1 MAKNNF
7 DEINF
12 QHYVDAVK
20 QKRIDWNMFIDFI
33 QDLSYSDRNR
43 LRILNAILLTE
54 LTVNFSDLDKFKYLN
69 VILLRE
75 FKNHIQKE
83 HTTLEMIQMEELEKS
98 VEEPEID
105 QLLQEIIDEEREITF
120 VNEIEDDL
128 NQDIKNHIQ
137 KENTTLEIIQMEELE
152 KSVKGPEIDE
162 LLNEETTD
170 EEMEIAFANEIEDD
184 LNQDMDYKCKFC
196 GKPFSQKEA
205 MKKHINKSHKGKKV
219 YKCKS
224 CGKSLARGSL
234 KKHIHTVHGGH
245 KDYKCE
251 SCSKSFSQV
260 SGLKRHIQT
269 IHETQKDYKCESCG
283 KLFSQAINLNLHKK
297 INHNWCRYCDEEFD
311 SKLEVTEHIE
321 IIHGV
326 KQ

>member
-1 MAKNNF
+1 MLTKIQTGRKMAKNNF
-7 DEINF
+7 EEINF

-33 QDLSYSDRNR
+33 QDLSYSDRVR

-54 LTVNFSDLDKFKYLN
+54 LTMNYSDLDKFKYLN
-69 VILLRE
+69 VMLLRE

-83 HTTLEMIQMEELEKS
+83 HTTLEMTQMEDFEKS
-98 VEEPEID
+98 VEEPDID
-105 QLLQEIIDEEREITF
+105 QLLNQEIIDEEREITF
-120 VNEIEDDL
+120 VNDIEDGL

-137 KENTTLEIIQMEELE
+137 KEDAILEIIQTEELE

-196 GKPFSQKEA
+196 GKPFSQKVA

-251 SCSKSFSQV
+251 SCSKSFTRANY
-260 SGLKRHIQT
+260 LKKHIYT
-269 IHETQKDYKCESCG
+269 IHEGHKDYKCGSCD
-283 KLFSQAINLNLHKK
+283 KSFSQAGNLAQHISTFHAVEK
-297 INHNWCRYCDEEFD
+297 DP
-311 SKLEVTEHIE
+311 LEIF
-321 IIHGV
+321 
-326 KQ
+326 